1 MSMIY
6 APWIGNNFLI
16 LKRPNASWSINE
28 TERPCLYPV
37 DGFTRLYTELAILIT
52 NNDSLMRTSQVENIG
67 ATISIN
73 HNWFNACNLQLTLES
88 LIRDLADVKRSIQD
102 VRESMNELEFTTTCQ
117 QLLLMHSGWD
127 WSIFLRLLRCVAR
140 RLASQTSAD
149 LQPDPLW
156 QVQRIETALN
166 ELTSSD
172 PQIDKYLE
180 SIGLASC
187 IPDIR
192 QFITRIS

>member
-1 MSMIY
+1 MDRKQFPDFEK
-6 APWIGNNFLI
+6 A
-16 LKRPNASWSINE
+16 KRIVVYQRDGETLFVPSGWFHQVVHRASHSDNKQ
-28 TERPCLYPV
+28 
-37 DGFTRLYTELAILIT
+37 RLTH
-52 NNDSLMRTSQVENIG
+52 ENISG
-67 ATISIN
+67 GEYWTTISIN